1 MDPRVRAIVRSLRS
15 GYVAGLAVLGAI
27 EVLVCLVIVPVAG
40 LTLMV
45 LAPLLGLGAVR
56 ALTAWRCRDVR
67 TESAEG
73 LEALEQ
79 WLRRQPRPR

>member
-1 MDPRVRAIVRSLRS
+1 MDPRVRPIARSLRS
-15 GYVAGLAVLGAI
+15 GYVAGLAVLGAV